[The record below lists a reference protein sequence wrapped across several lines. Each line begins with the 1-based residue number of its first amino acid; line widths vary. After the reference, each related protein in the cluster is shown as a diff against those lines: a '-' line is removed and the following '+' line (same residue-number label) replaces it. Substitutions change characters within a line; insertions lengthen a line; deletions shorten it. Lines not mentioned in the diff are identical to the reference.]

1 MGGGGGGRKV
11 VDNLEGN
18 HMVFRADQSSLTEY

>member
-1 MGGGGGGRKV
+1 MGGGGRKV
-11 VDNLEGN
+11 VDILEGN